1 MIFRGKDKQSPSHQC
16 DHNFHWATYFM
27 RSNLATYK
35 IYLAPVIFLL
45 RFVKKALF
53 GDKIIRKNR

>member
-1 MIFRGKDKQSPSHQC
+1 
-16 DHNFHWATYFM
+16 M

>member
-1 MIFRGKDKQSPSHQC
+1 MQDNQ
-16 DHNFHWATYFM
+16 
-27 RSNLATYK
+27 ATYK

-53 GDKIIRKNR
+53 GDKIIHKNR

>member
-1 MIFRGKDKQSPSHQC
+1 MSYDNLSC
-16 DHNFHWATYFM
+16 ANATTISIGQPIL
-27 RSNLATYK
+27 RVAIAQLATYK
-35 IYLAPVIFLL
+35 IYLASVIFRL